1 LKICDLCVLATASLV
16 SIIGVFMSEQ
26 TQADNKNA
34 NDININKD
42 SPELK
47 KHSFEA
53 EVAQLLHLVTHSL
66 YSNADIFVREL
77 VSNASDACDKLRFEA
92 TNDDSLYEDDGEL
105 KIRIAVDEDAKTIT
119 FIDNGIGMN
128 EADAIENLG
137 TIAKSGTKAFLD
149 KLSESQ
155 KQDGQLIGQF
165 GVGFYSGF
173 IVADTISVES
183 RKAGEPADKGVRW
196 VSDGTG
202 SFTVEPI
209 TKETRGTSITLHLK
223 EEYSEGEDNYL
234 DRGKI
239 KRLVNKYSDHIS
251 LPIQMRKEVWQEDVK
266 EEGDDS
272 DAPAGGQM
280 VLTDEWETINKASA
294 LWTRSAS
301 EVEDDEYV
309 DFYKNITYDMDAPLT
324 WTHNRV
330 EGRVQYTQLLYIPKK
345 APMDLYTREQQHGLK
360 LYVKRVFIMD
370 DAEQLLPMYLRFVK
384 GVIDSADL
392 PLNVSREILQE
403 SRDVKSIRDGNA
415 RRILTLLASLAN
427 SEDSDKQEK
436 FAQFYSEFGDVI
448 KEGLGEDM
456 GNQERIAKLLRYA
469 TSTNDKVETSFE
481 YYKGRMIDGQKAIY
495 YLTADN
501 LAAAKNSPQL
511 ELFKKKGIEV
521 ILMTSRVD
529 EWAMNFLTQ
538 FEGTSLQ
545 NIAKGAVDLG
555 DLQDDEEKA
564 EAEKAQEAMKPVVDK
579 LKTALGARAKDVKV
593 STRLVDSPACL
604 VVGEGE
610 LSPQMIQMLKQ
621 MGQDV
626 PESKPTLE
634 VNPDHPL
641 IKKLESSE
649 QSDDNFDK
657 LAQVIFDQALL
668 ADGGQLEDP
677 AAYLKRVNE
686 LLMR

>member
-1 LKICDLCVLATASLV
+1 
-16 SIIGVFMSEQ
+16 MSEQ
-26 TQADNKNA
+26 TPVDNKNVD
-34 NDININKD
+34 DIDVNKD
-42 SPELK
+42 TAHDSTANKSTPELK
-47 KHSFEA
+47 KHTFEA

-66 YSNADIFVREL
+66 YSNSDIFVREL

-119 FIDNGIGMN
+119 FTDNGIGMN

-202 SFTVEPI
+202 SFTVENI
-209 TKETRGTSITLHLK
+209 TKATRGTSITLHLK
-223 EEYSEGEDNYL
+223 EQYSEGEDNYL
-234 DRGKI
+234 DRSKI

-251 LPIQMRKEVWQEDVK
+251 LPIQMRKEVWQEDEV
-266 EEGDDS
+266 EEGDDT
-272 DAPAGGQM
+272 PANGQM

-301 EVEDDEYV
+301 EIEDDEYV
-309 DFYKNITYDMDAPLT
+309 DFYKNITYDMDAPLA

-345 APMDLYTREQQHGLK
+345 APVDLYTREQQHGLK

-436 FAQFYSEFGDVI
+436 FAQFYAEFGDVI

-469 TSTNDKVETSFE
+469 TSTQDSVTTSFE
-481 YYKGRMIDGQKAIY
+481 DYKARMKDGQKAIY

-529 EWAMNFLTQ
+529 EWAMNFLTS
-538 FEGTSLQ
+538 FDETPLQ

-555 DLQDDEEKA
+555 DLQDDAEKA
-564 EAEKAQEAMKPVVDK
+564 EAEKAVEAMKPVVDK
-579 LKTALGARAKDVKV
+579 LKTALGERAKDVKV

-649 QSDDNFDK
+649 QSAEDFDK

-668 ADGGQLEDP
+668 ADGGQLDDP

>member
-1 LKICDLCVLATASLV
+1 
-16 SIIGVFMSEQ
+16 MSEQ

-34 NDININKD
+34 NDLNVNKD
-42 SPELK
+42 TPELK
-47 KHSFEA
+47 KHTFEA

-105 KIRIAVDEDAKTIT
+105 RIRINVDEDAKTIT
-119 FIDNGIGMN
+119 FTDNGIGMN

-183 RKAGEPADKGVRW
+183 RKAGETADQGVRW

-202 SFTVEPI
+202 SFTVESI
-209 TKETRGTSITLHLK
+209 NKATRGTAITLHLK
-223 EEYSEGEDNYL
+223 EEYSAGEDSYL

-251 LPIQMRKEVWQEDVK
+251 LPIQMRKEVWQEDEV
-266 EEGDDS
+266 EEGS
-272 DAPAGGQM
+272 DTPANGQM
-280 VLTDEWETINKASA
+280 VLKDEWETINKASA

-301 EVEDDEYV
+301 EIEDDEYV
-309 DFYKNITYDMDAPLT
+309 DFYKNITYDMDAPLA

-345 APMDLYTREQQHGLK
+345 APVDLYTRDQQHGLK

-370 DAEQLLPMYLRFVK
+370 EAEQLLPMYLRFVK

-427 SEDSDKQEK
+427 SEDADKQEK

-481 YYKGRMIDGQKAIY
+481 DYKGRMKDGQKAIY

-529 EWAMNFLTQ
+529 EWAMNFLTS
-538 FEGTSLQ
+538 FDETPLQ

-555 DLQDDEEKA
+555 DLQDEAEKA
-564 EAEKAQEAMKPVVDK
+564 EAEKAQETMKPVVDK
-579 LKTALGARAKDVKV
+579 LKAALGERAKDVKV

-604 VVGEGE
+604 VIGEGE

-649 QSDDNFDK
+649 QSDADFEK

>member
-1 LKICDLCVLATASLV
+1 
-16 SIIGVFMSEQ
+16 MSEQ
-26 TQADNKNA
+26 NPVDNQKV
-34 NDININKD
+34 DNINVNKS

-47 KHSFEA
+47 KHTFEA

-66 YSNADIFVREL
+66 YSNSDIFVREL

-105 KIRIAVDEDAKTIT
+105 RIRIAVDEEAKTIT
-119 FIDNGIGMN
+119 FTDNGIGMN

-155 KQDGQLIGQF
+155 KQEGQLIGQF

-183 RKAGEPADKGVRW
+183 RKAGDAADKGVRW

-209 TKETRGTSITLHLK
+209 IKETRGTAITLHLK
-223 EEYSEGEDNYL
+223 EQYSEGEDSYL

-239 KRLVNKYSDHIS
+239 KQLVNKYSDHIS
-251 LPIQMRKEVWQEDVK
+251 LPIQMRKEVWQEDEV
-266 EEGDDS
+266 EEGS
-272 DAPAGGQM
+272 DTPTNGQM

-294 LWTRSAS
+294 LWTRSSS
-301 EVEDDEYV
+301 EIEDEEYV
-309 DFYKNITYDMDAPLT
+309 DFYKNISYDMDAPLT

-345 APMDLYTREQQHGLK
+345 APVDLYTRDQQHGLK

-370 DAEQLLPMYLRFVK
+370 EAEQLLPMYLRFVK

-392 PLNVSREILQE
+392 PLNVSRELLQE
-403 SRDVKSIRDGNA
+403 SLDVKSIRDGNA

-427 SEDSDKQEK
+427 SEDADKQEK
-436 FAQFYSEFGDVI
+436 FAQFYAEFGDVI
-448 KEGLGEDM
+448 KEGVGEDM

-469 TSTNDKVETSFE
+469 TSTQDGESTSFE
-481 YYKGRMIDGQKAIY
+481 DYKARMKDGQKAIY

-501 LAAAKNSPQL
+501 IAAAKNSPQL

-529 EWAMNFLTQ
+529 EWAMNFLTS
-538 FEGTSLQ
+538 FDETPLQ

-555 DLQDDEEKA
+555 DLQDEAEKA
-564 EAEKAQEAMKPVVDK
+564 EASRAQETLKPVVDK
-579 LKTALGARAKDVKV
+579 LKTALGERAKDVKV

-641 IKKLESSE
+641 IKKLESSD
-649 QSDDNFDK
+649 QSAEDFDK

-668 ADGGQLEDP
+668 ADGGQLDDP

-686 LLMR
+686 LLLR

>member
-1 LKICDLCVLATASLV
+1 MSDTQTDNQQNDSQNATQHV
-16 SIIGVFMSEQ
+16 
-26 TQADNKNA
+26 
-34 NDININKD
+34 
-42 SPELK
+42 
-47 KHSFEA
+47 FEA
-53 EVAQLLHLVTHSL
+53 EVAQLLNLVTHSL
-66 YSNADIFVREL
+66 YSNSDIFVREL

-92 TNDDSLYEDDGEL
+92 TSDDSLYEEDGEL
-105 KIRIAVDEDAKTIT
+105 KVRIDVDTDAKTIT

-137 TIAKSGTKAFLD
+137 TIAKSGTKAFLEQ
-149 KLSESQ
+149 LSESQ

-183 RKAGEPADKGVRW
+183 RKAGEPADQGVRW

-202 SFTVEPI
+202 KFTTETI
-209 TKETRGTSITLHLK
+209 TKDSRGTSITLHLK
-223 EEYSEGEDNYL
+223 EEYTEGEDNYL
-234 DRGKI
+234 DRNKI
-239 KRLVNKYSDHIS
+239 KSLVNKYSDHIS

-272 DAPAGGQM
+272 DTPVGGQM
-280 VLTDEWETINKASA
+280 VVTDEWETINKASA
-294 LWTRSAS
+294 LWTRSSS
-301 EVEDDEYV
+301 EIEDEEYTE
-309 DFYKNITYDMDAPLT
+309 FYKNISYDFQDPLA

-330 EGRVQYTQLLYIPKK
+330 EGRVQYTQLLYIPAK
-345 APMDLYTREQQHGLK
+345 APFDLYAREQQHGLK

-415 RRILTLLASLAN
+415 RRVLTLLASLAN
-427 SEDSDKQEK
+427 SEDADKQEK
-436 FAQFYSEFGDVI
+436 FKQFYSEFGDVI

-456 GNQERIAKLLRYA
+456 TNQARIAKLLRYA
-469 TSTNDKVETSFE
+469 TSTHEGLETGFE
-481 YYKGRMIDGQKAIY
+481 DYKARMKDGQKAIY
-495 YLTADN
+495 YLTAEN

-529 EWAMNFLTQ
+529 EWAMNFLHE
-538 FEGTSLQ
+538 FEGTPLQ

-555 DLQDDEEKA
+555 DLQD
-564 EAEKAQEAMKPVVDK
+564 EAEKEEAKKAEENLKPVVDK
-579 LKTALGARAKDVKV
+579 LKTALGDRAKDVQV

-610 LSPQMIQMLKQ
+610 LTPQMVQMLKQ
-621 MGQDV
+621 MGQEV
-626 PESKPTLE
+626 PDIKPTLE
-634 VNPDHPL
+634 VNPNHPL
-641 IKKLESSE
+641 IQKLETSE
-649 QSDDNFDK
+649 QFDD

-668 ADGGQLEDP
+668 ADGGQLDDP

-686 LLMR
+686 LLLK

>member
-1 LKICDLCVLATASLV
+1 
-16 SIIGVFMSEQ
+16 MSEQ
-26 TQADNKNA
+26 TPVDKQKAD
-34 NDININKD
+34 DINVNKS

-47 KHSFEA
+47 KHTFEA

-105 KIRIAVDEDAKTIT
+105 RIRIAVDEEAKTIT
-119 FIDNGIGMN
+119 FTDNGIGMN

-155 KQDGQLIGQF
+155 KQEGQLIGQF

-183 RKAGEPADKGVRW
+183 RKAGDAADKGVRW

-209 TKETRGTSITLHLK
+209 TKETRGTAITLHLK
-223 EEYSEGEDNYL
+223 EQYSEGEDIYL

-239 KRLVNKYSDHIS
+239 KQLVNKYSDHIS
-251 LPIQMRKEVWQEDVK
+251 LPIQMRKEVWQEDEV
-266 EEGDDS
+266 EEGS
-272 DAPAGGQM
+272 DTPTNGQM

-294 LWTRSAS
+294 LWTRSSS
-301 EVEDDEYV
+301 EIEDEEYV
-309 DFYKNITYDMDAPLT
+309 DFYKNISYDMDAPLT

-345 APMDLYTREQQHGLK
+345 APVDLYTRDQQHGLK

-370 DAEQLLPMYLRFVK
+370 EAEQLLPMYLRFVK

-392 PLNVSREILQE
+392 PLNVSRELLQE
-403 SRDVKSIRDGNA
+403 SLDVKSIRDGNA

-427 SEDSDKQEK
+427 SEDADKQEK
-436 FAQFYSEFGDVI
+436 FAQFYAEFGDVI
-448 KEGLGEDM
+448 KEGVGEDM

-469 TSTNDKVETSFE
+469 TSTQDGETTSFE
-481 YYKGRMIDGQKAIY
+481 DYKARMKDGQKAIY

-501 LAAAKNSPQL
+501 IAAAKNSPQL

-529 EWAMNFLTQ
+529 EWAMNFLTS
-538 FEGTSLQ
+538 FDETPLQ

-555 DLQDDEEKA
+555 DLQDEAEKA
-564 EAEKAQEAMKPVVDK
+564 EASRAQETLKPVVDK
-579 LKTALGARAKDVKV
+579 LKAALGERAKDVKV

-649 QSDDNFDK
+649 QSAEDFDK

-668 ADGGQLEDP
+668 ADGGQLDDP

-686 LLMR
+686 LLLR

>member
-1 LKICDLCVLATASLV
+1 
-16 SIIGVFMSEQ
+16 MSEQ
-26 TQADNKNA
+26 NPVDKQKAD
-34 NDININKD
+34 DINVNKS

-47 KHSFEA
+47 KHTFEA

-105 KIRIAVDEDAKTIT
+105 RIRIAVDEEAKTIT
-119 FIDNGIGMN
+119 FTDNGIGMN

-155 KQDGQLIGQF
+155 KQEGQLIGQF

-183 RKAGEPADKGVRW
+183 RKAGDAADKGVRW

-209 TKETRGTSITLHLK
+209 TKETRGTAITLHLK
-223 EEYSEGEDNYL
+223 EQYSEGEDIYL

-239 KRLVNKYSDHIS
+239 KQLVNKYSDHIS
-251 LPIQMRKEVWQEDVK
+251 LPIQMRKEVWQEDEV
-266 EEGDDS
+266 EEGS
-272 DAPAGGQM
+272 DTPTNGQM

-294 LWTRSAS
+294 LWTRSSS
-301 EVEDDEYV
+301 EIEDEEYV
-309 DFYKNITYDMDAPLT
+309 DFYKNISYDMDAPLT

-345 APMDLYTREQQHGLK
+345 APVDLYTRDQQHGLK

-370 DAEQLLPMYLRFVK
+370 EAEQLLPMYLRFVK

-392 PLNVSREILQE
+392 PLNVSRELLQE
-403 SRDVKSIRDGNA
+403 SLDVKSIRDGNA

-427 SEDSDKQEK
+427 SEDADKQEK
-436 FAQFYSEFGDVI
+436 FAQFYAEFGDVI
-448 KEGLGEDM
+448 KEGVGEDM

-469 TSTNDKVETSFE
+469 TSTQDGETTSFE
-481 YYKGRMIDGQKAIY
+481 DYKARMKDGQKAIY

-501 LAAAKNSPQL
+501 IAAAKNSPQL

-529 EWAMNFLTQ
+529 EWAMNFLTS
-538 FEGTSLQ
+538 FDETPLQ

-555 DLQDDEEKA
+555 DLQDEAEKA
-564 EAEKAQEAMKPVVDK
+564 EASRAQETLKPVVDK
-579 LKTALGARAKDVKV
+579 LKAALGERAKDVKV

-649 QSDDNFDK
+649 QSAEDFDK

-668 ADGGQLEDP
+668 ADGGQLDDP

-686 LLMR
+686 LLLR

>member
-1 LKICDLCVLATASLV
+1 
-16 SIIGVFMSEQ
+16 MSEPVDKQ
-26 TQADNKNA
+26 SIDEKDVGVTSTDNNA
-34 NDININKD
+34 TKSNATDS

-47 KHSFEA
+47 KHTFEA

-105 KIRIAVDEDAKTIT
+105 KIRIAVDEAAKTIT
-119 FIDNGIGMN
+119 FIDNGIGMD

-183 RKAGEPADKGVRW
+183 RKAGDAADQGVRW
-196 VSDGTG
+196 ISDGTG

-209 TKETRGTSITLHLK
+209 NKDTRGTAITLHLK
-223 EEYSEGEDNYL
+223 EEYSVVEGSEGEDSYL
-234 DRGKI
+234 DRARI

-251 LPIQMRKEVWQEDVK
+251 LPIQMRKEVWQEDEV
-266 EEGDDS
+266 EEGTDS
-272 DAPAGGQM
+272 DDKATSPNGEM

-294 LWTRSAS
+294 LWTRSSS
-301 EVEDDEYV
+301 EIEDDEYV
-309 DFYKNITYDMDAPLT
+309 DFYKNITYDMNDPLT

-330 EGRVQYTQLLYIPKK
+330 EGRVQYTQLLYIPKT
-345 APMDLYTREQQHGLK
+345 APVDLYTREQQHGLK

-392 PLNVSREILQE
+392 PLNVSRELLQE

-415 RRILTLLASLAN
+415 RRILTMLASLAN
-427 SEDSDKQEK
+427 SEDSDKQGK

-469 TSTNDKVETSFE
+469 TSTDDKVETSFE
-481 YYKGRMIDGQKAIY
+481 DYKSRMQEGQKAIY

-529 EWAMNFLTQ
+529 EWAMNFLTS
-538 FEGTSLQ
+538 FDETPLQ

-555 DLQDDEEKA
+555 DLQDEAEKA
-564 EAEKAQEAMKPVVDK
+564 EAEKAEETMKPVVDK
-579 LKTALGARAKDVKV
+579 LKTVLGERAKDVKV

-621 MGQDV
+621 MGQEV

-641 IKKLESSE
+641 IKKLETSE
-649 QSDDNFDK
+649 HFND

>member
-1 LKICDLCVLATASLV
+1 
-16 SIIGVFMSEQ
+16 MSE
-26 TQADNKNA
+26 NN
-34 NDININKD
+34 N
-42 SPELK
+42 PELK

-105 KIRIAVDEDAKTIT
+105 KIRIAVDSDAKTIT

-173 IVADTISVES
+173 IVADSITVES
-183 RKAGEPADKGVRW
+183 RKAGESAEQGVRW
-196 VSDGTG
+196 ISDGSG
-202 SFTVEPI
+202 SFTVETI

-223 EEYSEGEDNYL
+223 EEYTEGEDNYL
-234 DRGKI
+234 DRAKI

-266 EEGDDS
+266 DENDDS
-272 DAPAGGQM
+272 DTPAGGEM

-301 EVEDDEYV
+301 EIEDEEYV
-309 DFYKNITYDMDAPLT
+309 DFYKNISYDMDEPLT

-330 EGRVQYTQLLYIPKK
+330 EGRVQYTQLLYVPKK

-392 PLNVSREILQE
+392 PLNVSRELLQE

-415 RRILTLLASLAN
+415 RRILTMLASLAN
-427 SEDSDKQEK
+427 SEDSDKQDK

-481 YYKGRMIDGQKAIY
+481 DYKSRMIEGQKAIY

-529 EWAMNFLTQ
+529 EWAMNFLTS
-538 FEGTSLQ
+538 FDETPLQ

-555 DLQDDEEKA
+555 DLQDEEEKA
-564 EAEKAQEAMKPVVDK
+564 EAEKAQESMKPVVEK
-579 LKTALGARAKDVKV
+579 LKTALDTRAKDVRV
-593 STRLVDSPACL
+593 SNRLVDSPAIL
-604 VVGEGE
+604 VTAEGE

-621 MGQDV
+621 MGQEV
-626 PESKPTLE
+626 PETQPILE
-634 VNPDHPL
+634 VNPEHPL

-649 QSDDNFDK
+649 QFDD

-668 ADGGQLEDP
+668 ADGGQLNDP

>member
-1 LKICDLCVLATASLV
+1 
-16 SIIGVFMSEQ
+16 MSEQ
-26 TQADNKNA
+26 APADNKNA
-34 NDININKD
+34 NDINVKKD
-42 SPELK
+42 SPEIK

-105 KIRIAVDEDAKTIT
+105 KIRIAVDKDAKTIT

-128 EADAIENLG
+128 ETDAIENLG

-209 TKETRGTSITLHLK
+209 TKEARGTAITLHLK

-280 VLTDEWETINKASA
+280 VLTEEWETINKASA

-301 EVEDDEYV
+301 EIEDEEYV
-309 DFYKNITYDMDAPLT
+309 DFYKNITYDFDAPLT

-415 RRILTLLASLAN
+415 RRILTLLSSLAN
-427 SEDSDKQEK
+427 SEDSEKQEK

-469 TSTNDKVETSFE
+469 TSMNDKVETSFE
-481 YYKGRMIDGQKAIY
+481 DYKGRMIDGQKAIY

-538 FEGTSLQ
+538 FDGTPLQ

-555 DLQDDEEKA
+555 DLQDEAEKA
-564 EAEKAQEAMKPVVDK
+564 EAEKAVEAMKPVVDK
-579 LKTALGARAKDVKV
+579 LKTALGERAKDVKV

-641 IKKLESSE
+641 IKKLEGSE
-649 QSDDNFDK
+649 QFDDNFDK

-686 LLMR
+686 LLMK

>member
-1 LKICDLCVLATASLV
+1 
-16 SIIGVFMSEQ
+16 MSEQ

-209 TKETRGTSITLHLK
+209 TKETRGTNITLHLK

-481 YYKGRMIDGQKAIY
+481 DYKGRMIDGQKAIY

-538 FEGTSLQ
+538 FDGTPLQ

-555 DLQDDEEKA
+555 DLQDEAEKA
-564 EAEKAQEAMKPVVDK
+564 EAEKAQETMKPVVDK

-604 VVGEGE
+604 VIGEGE

>member
-1 LKICDLCVLATASLV
+1 MT
-16 SIIGVFMSEQ
+16 EQ
-26 TQADNKNA
+26 TPVDNQKAD
-34 NDININKD
+34 DINVNKS

-47 KHSFEA
+47 KHTFEA

-119 FIDNGIGMN
+119 FTDNGIGMN

-155 KQDGQLIGQF
+155 KQEGQLIGQF

-183 RKAGEPADKGVRW
+183 RKAGDTAENGVRW

-209 TKETRGTSITLHLK
+209 TKETRGTAITLHLK
-223 EEYSEGEDNYL
+223 EQYSEGEDSYL

-239 KRLVNKYSDHIS
+239 KQLVNKYSDHIS
-251 LPIQMRKEVWQEDVK
+251 LPIQMRKEIWQEDVVDV
-266 EEGDDS
+266 EDGDADNV
-272 DAPAGGQM
+272 APTGGEM

-294 LWTRSAS
+294 LWTRSS
-301 EVEDDEYV
+301 SDIEDEEYI

-345 APMDLYTREQQHGLK
+345 APVDLYTRDQQHGLK

-370 DAEQLLPMYLRFVK
+370 EAEQLLPMYLRFVK

-392 PLNVSREILQE
+392 PLNVSRELLQE

-427 SEDSDKQEK
+427 SEDSDKKEK
-436 FAQFYSEFGDVI
+436 FAEFYAEFGDVI
-448 KEGLGEDM
+448 KEGVGEDM

-469 TSTNDKVETSFE
+469 TSTQDGETTSFE
-481 YYKGRMIDGQKAIY
+481 DYKARMKDGQKAIY

-529 EWAMNFLTQ
+529 EWAMNFLTS
-538 FEGTSLQ
+538 FDETPLQ

-555 DLQDDEEKA
+555 DLQDEAEKA
-564 EAEKAQEAMKPVVDK
+564 EAEKAQETLKPVVDK
-579 LKTALGARAKDVKV
+579 LKAALGERAKDVKV

-649 QSDDNFDK
+649 QSAEDFDK

-668 ADGGQLEDP
+668 AEGGQLEDP
-677 AAYLKRVNE
+677 AAYLRRVNE

>member
-1 LKICDLCVLATASLV
+1 
-16 SIIGVFMSEQ
+16 MS
-26 TQADNKNA
+26 DNN
-34 NDININKD
+34 N
-42 SPELK
+42 PELK

-105 KIRIAVDEDAKTIT
+105 KIRIAVDSDAKTIT

-173 IVADTISVES
+173 IVADSITVES
-183 RKAGEPADKGVRW
+183 RKAGESAEQGVRW
-196 VSDGTG
+196 ISDGSG
-202 SFTVEPI
+202 SFTVETI

-223 EEYSEGEDNYL
+223 EEYTEGEDNYL
-234 DRGKI
+234 DRAKI

-266 EEGDDS
+266 DENDDS
-272 DAPAGGQM
+272 DTPAGGEM

-301 EVEDDEYV
+301 EIEDEEYV
-309 DFYKNITYDMDAPLT
+309 DFYKNISYDMDEPLT

-330 EGRVQYTQLLYIPKK
+330 EGRVQYTQLLYVPKK

-392 PLNVSREILQE
+392 PLNVSRELLQE

-415 RRILTLLASLAN
+415 RRILTMLASLAN
-427 SEDSDKQEK
+427 SEDSDKQDK

-481 YYKGRMIDGQKAIY
+481 DYKSRMIEGQKAIY

-529 EWAMNFLTQ
+529 EWAMNFLTS
-538 FEGTSLQ
+538 FDETPLQ

-555 DLQDDEEKA
+555 DLQDEEEKA
-564 EAEKAQEAMKPVVDK
+564 EAEKAQESMKPVVEK
-579 LKTALGARAKDVKV
+579 LKTALDTRAKDVRV
-593 STRLVDSPACL
+593 SNRLVDSPAIL
-604 VVGEGE
+604 VTAEGE

-621 MGQDV
+621 MGQEV
-626 PESKPTLE
+626 PETQPILE
-634 VNPDHPL
+634 VNPEHPL

-649 QSDDNFDK
+649 QFDD

-668 ADGGQLEDP
+668 ADGGQLDDP

>member
-1 LKICDLCVLATASLV
+1 
-16 SIIGVFMSEQ
+16 MSEQ
-26 TQADNKNA
+26 TQVDNQSSAD
-34 NDININKD
+34 I
-42 SPELK
+42 K

-105 KIRIAVDEDAKTIT
+105 KIRIDVDTEAKTIS

-173 IVADTISVES
+173 IVADTITVES
-183 RKAGEPADKGVRW
+183 RKAGEPANQGVRW

-202 SFTVEPI
+202 SFTVETI
-209 TKETRGTSITLHLK
+209 TKDTRGTRITLHLK

-266 EEGDDS
+266 EEGADENDSS

-280 VLTDEWETINKASA
+280 VLTDDWETINKASA

-301 EVEDDEYV
+301 EIEDDEYV
-309 DFYKNITYDMDAPLT
+309 DFYKNITYDMDDPLT

-392 PLNVSREILQE
+392 PLNVSRELLQE

-456 GNQERIAKLLRYA
+456 GNQARIAKLLRYA

-481 YYKGRMIDGQKAIY
+481 DYKARMKDGQKAIY

-538 FEGTSLQ
+538 FDDTPLQ

-555 DLQDDEEKA
+555 DLQDEEEKA

-579 LKTALGARAKDVKV
+579 LKTTLGTRAKDVKV

-621 MGQDV
+621 MGQEV

-634 VNPDHPL
+634 VNPEHPL
-641 IKKLESSE
+641 IKKLETSE
-649 QSDDNFDK
+649 QFDE

-668 ADGGQLEDP
+668 ADGGQLDDP

-686 LLMR
+686 LLMK

>member
-1 LKICDLCVLATASLV
+1 MIEQAPVDNQEID
-16 SIIGVFMSEQ
+16 SINV
-26 TQADNKNA
+26 NKS
-34 NDININKD
+34 

-47 KHSFEA
+47 KHTFEA

-66 YSNADIFVREL
+66 YSNSDIFVREL

-105 KIRIAVDEDAKTIT
+105 RIRIVVDEDAKTIT
-119 FIDNGIGMN
+119 FTDNGIGMN

-155 KQDGQLIGQF
+155 KQEGQLIGQF

-183 RKAGEPADKGVRW
+183 RKAGDAAENGVRW

-209 TKETRGTSITLHLK
+209 TKETRGTAITLHLK
-223 EEYSEGEDNYL
+223 EQYSEGEDSYL

-239 KRLVNKYSDHIS
+239 KQLVNKYSDHIS
-251 LPIQMRKEVWQEDVK
+251 LPIQMRKEVWQEDEV
-266 EEGDDS
+266 EEGS
-272 DAPAGGQM
+272 DTPVNGQM
-280 VLTDEWETINKASA
+280 VLIDEWETINKASA

-301 EVEDDEYV
+301 EIEDEEYV

-345 APMDLYTREQQHGLK
+345 APVDLYTRDQQHGLK

-370 DAEQLLPMYLRFVK
+370 EAEQLLPMYLRFVK

-427 SEDSDKQEK
+427 SEDADKQEK
-436 FAQFYSEFGDVI
+436 FMQFYAEFGDVI
-448 KEGLGEDM
+448 KEGVGEDM

-469 TSTNDKVETSFE
+469 TSTQDGETTSFE
-481 YYKGRMIDGQKAIY
+481 DYKARMKDGQKAIY

-529 EWAMNFLTQ
+529 EWAMNFLTS
-538 FEGTSLQ
+538 FDGTPLQ

-555 DLQDDEEKA
+555 DLQDEAEKA
-564 EAEKAQEAMKPVVDK
+564 EAEKAQETMKPVVDK
-579 LKTALGARAKDVKV
+579 LKTALGERAKDVKV

-649 QSDDNFDK
+649 QSAEDFDK